1 MTTTVT
7 ARPPR
12 PLPRISKIAGRY
24 LVFDHEDASILR
36 REANTNGSLVGTL
49 PQQPTQNMFLGLPI
63 ELRPEEAEALVHKNL
78 ARVVDDVAA
87 HQAALRSPSDR
98 TAYIQSLRRDKAAA
112 HKVLAERAAQKAAVA
127 AGKAGGRKKS
137 KSKAE
142 PAPAPAPAP
151 PSDGDDTLFASAPPA
166 VSSAS
171 SPRVADSPMDNFGVT
186 PTSSRDLIPADV
198 DREFEVSDTPE
209 GPLAR
214 YLQDGGYHTTP
225 GLRFGSEYSVYPGDP
240 LRFHA
245 HFMANQYD
253 WDEEI
258 PILDI
263 IEGGRLATA
272 VKKAFVIAGSDP
284 SKGEAPA
291 NVTAYS
297 IEWAGM

>member
-1 MTTTVT
+1 MTTVT
-7 ARPPR
+7 ARPSR

-87 HQAALRSPSDR
+87 HQAALRSSDR
-98 TAYIQSLRRDKAAA
+98 TAYIQSLRRDKATA

-127 AGKAGGRKKS
+127 ADKAGRKKS
-137 KSKAE
+137 KAK
-142 PAPAPAPAP
+142 PAAASPNAPAP
-151 PSDGDDTLFASAPPA
+151 PSDSDALFAGAPA
-166 VSSAS
+166 VSAS

-198 DREFEVSDTPE
+198 DREFEVSDAPE

-272 VKKAFVIAGSDP
+272 VKKAFVIGGSDP
-284 SKGEAPA
+284 SKGEAPE
-291 NVTAYS
+291 NVTTYS

>member
-127 AGKAGGRKKS
+127 AGKAGDVKS
-137 KSKAE
+137 QSQR
-142 PAPAPAPAP
+142 
-151 PSDGDDTLFASAPPA
+151 PS
-166 VSSAS
+166 
-171 SPRVADSPMDNFGVT
+171 
-186 PTSSRDLIPADV
+186 
-198 DREFEVSDTPE
+198 
-209 GPLAR
+209 PL
-214 YLQDGGYHTTP
+214 
-225 GLRFGSEYSVYPGDP
+225 P
-240 LRFHA
+240 LLLLL
-245 HFMANQYD
+245 
-253 WDEEI
+253 
-258 PILDI
+258 PL
-263 IEGGRLATA
+263 
-272 VKKAFVIAGSDP
+272 
-284 SKGEAPA
+284 
-291 NVTAYS
+291 
-297 IEWAGM
+297 

>member
-78 ARVVDDVAA
+78 ARV
-87 HQAALRSPSDR
+87 
-98 TAYIQSLRRDKAAA
+98 
-112 HKVLAERAAQKAAVA
+112 
-127 AGKAGGRKKS
+127 
-137 KSKAE
+137 SKAE